1 MDRMTGRGKDILLMP
16 KGLESM
22 RRVGRRSICMGSIKK
37 GALSDVSVGSRKMW
51 EGGKRERFPL
61 FLLYRVRQKEK
72 LYALVIIAWKCYN
85 LFDYV
90 RELI

>member
-61 FLLYRVRQKEK
+61 FYFIGCARKKNCTHL
-72 LYALVIIAWKCYN
+72 
-85 LFDYV
+85 
-90 RELI
+90 